1 MSSPPKQ
8 ASDRSTVINLLI
20 ALRPDQWT
28 KNLLVFA
35 ALLFGQR
42 LFDLQAVIL
51 AIKAFTIFCA
61 LSGAVYLINDVTD
74 RGGDRS
80 HPHKSRRP
88 IAAGLLSPTLAVGVA
103 VVLNAVA
110 LGVAFQISTYFGIV
124 GTAYAGLLILYSVL
138 LKHIVVI
145 DVMTIA
151 TGFVLRA
158 VAGGAAIDVPISAW
172 LLILS
177 LIHI

>member
-1 MSSPPKQ
+1 M
-8 ASDRSTVINLLI
+8 
-20 ALRPDQWT
+20 
-28 KNLLVFA
+28 FA

-110 LGVAFQISTYFGIV
+110 LGVSFQISTYFGIV

-145 DVMTIA
+145 DVLTIA

-158 VAGGAAIDVPISAW
+158 VAGGAAIEVPISAW
-172 LLILS
+172 LLICTSLLALFLALS
-177 LIHI
+177 KRRQELIGLADNEDEHRPILG